1 MYNRGAAILV
11 KVLFL
16 IYIGMVLFF
25 CFFNLS
31 MPDLEL
37 PGYFLGIRID
47 RYFHFIMF
55 LPYPFIGW
63 LTYRYSRH
71 LGRYKEFASSLTLVT
86 GMVFAVATELVQKY
100 LLISRDGDIKDFFA
114 DLCGLLVGTIVVRFI
129 GEWMIRITEKIV
141 PPKEHD
147 DRK

>member
-1 MYNRGAAILV
+1 MLSRGAGILV

-16 IYIGMVLFF
+16 LYVGMVLFF
-25 CFFNLS
+25 CFFNFS

-37 PGYFLGIRID
+37 PQYFLGIRID

-71 LGRYKEFASSLTLVT
+71 VGRYKEFALSLTFVT
-86 GMVFAVATELVQKY
+86 GLVFAVFTELAQKY
-100 LLISRDGDIKDFFA
+100 LLDARSGEFQDFIADFF
-114 DLCGLLVGTIVVRFI
+114 GILVGTLVVKFI
-129 GEWMIRITEKIV
+129 GEWMISVTEKLV
-141 PPKEHD
+141 LDK
-147 DRK
+147 KK

>member
-1 MYNRGAAILV
+1 MLSRGAGILV

-16 IYIGMVLFF
+16 LYVGMVLFF
-25 CFFNLS
+25 CFFNFS

-37 PGYFLGIRID
+37 PQYFLGIRID

-71 LGRYKEFASSLTLVT
+71 VGQYKEFALSLTFVT
-86 GMVFAVATELVQKY
+86 GLVFAVFTELAQKY
-100 LLISRDGDIKDFFA
+100 LFDARSGEFQDFIADFF
-114 DLCGLLVGTIVVRFI
+114 GILVGTVIVKFI
-129 GEWMIRITEKIV
+129 GEWMISVTEKLV
-141 PPKEHD
+141 LDK
-147 DRK
+147 KK